1 MPPAPVRPAVRAL
14 AGRIVADAIGEPD
27 AQLLDQAAEA
37 VGRKLDGMPTHL
49 RAGMIA
55 LTAIF
60 DRAGTPPFHAA
71 SPEVQRRRIANW
83 KRLPGPTRDFFAFY
97 EKMSLFLYLSIE
109 HGE

>member
-1 MPPAPVRPAVRAL
+1 MPPAPVEPVVRAL
-14 AGRIVADAIGEPD
+14 AGRIVGDAIGEPD
-27 AQLLDQAAEA
+27 ATILDQTAAA
-37 VGRKLDGMPTHL
+37 LGRKLDGMPRHL

-60 DRAGTPPFHAA
+60 DRAGSPPFHAA
-71 SPEVQRRRIANW
+71 PPEVQRRRIARW
-83 KRLPGPTRDFFAFY
+83 KRLGGPTRDFFAFY